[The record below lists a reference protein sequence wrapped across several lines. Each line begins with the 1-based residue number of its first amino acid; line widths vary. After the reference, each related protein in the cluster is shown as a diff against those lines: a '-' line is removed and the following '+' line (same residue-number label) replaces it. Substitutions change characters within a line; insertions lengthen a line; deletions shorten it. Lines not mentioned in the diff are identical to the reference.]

1 MTTQERAYVQ
11 RLQRRASN
19 VAPDLAQAE
28 LRAYYLIRQALTD
41 AEAARA
47 IQDGTMDRLIAEI
60 LDDRSGGP
68 FAALRTRLDRATL
81 DAAESEAGHLPG
93 RYRVGVFDRMTP
105 QLIEATRQ
113 LSTRTINTLKTETQD
128 MVHEQVRL
136 GIEAGKN
143 PRVIARELKPLI
155 GLAPNQARAV
165 QNFRAQLETGDRAA
179 LDRMLG
185 RGVLR
190 QPDGEI
196 IRRGAHAGGEGLS
209 GKDLVLLDRK
219 LGTDP
224 LTPEQIDRMV
234 TAYEKRMHAWNAES
248 HARTM
253 ALDANKQASRMAW
266 EDAVEKGVV
275 DRAALRKVWVTVG
288 DDRVRPEHEALNGT
302 EVGFDDPFP
311 NGEQVPGDSTY
322 NCRCVSRIIIARQAV
337 AA

>member
-1 MTTQERAYVQ
+1 MTTQEWAYVQ

-47 IQDGTMDRLIAEI
+47 IQSGTMDRLIAEI
-60 LDDRSGGP
+60 LDDKAGGP
-68 FAALRTRLDRATL
+68 FAALRGRLDRATI
-81 DAAESEAGHLPG
+81 DAAESEAGLLPN
-93 RYRVGVFDRMTP
+93 RYNVGVFDRMSPHVVT
-105 QLIEATRQ
+105 AVRT
-113 LSTRTINTLKTETQD
+113 LSARTIDTLKTETQD
-128 MVHEQVRL
+128 MVRQQVRL

-143 PRVIARELKPLI
+143 PRVIARELKELI

-165 QNFRAQLETGDRAA
+165 QNFRHQLETGDRAA

-190 QPDGEI
+190 QPDGEV

-209 GKDLVLLDRK
+209 GKDLGLLDRR

-224 LTPEQIDRMV
+224 LTPEQIARMT
-234 TAYEKRMHAWNAES
+234 TAYEKRMLAWNAES

-253 ALDANKQASRMAW
+253 ALDANKRASVLAW
-266 EDAVEKGVV
+266 EDAVDKGII
-275 DRAALRKVWVTVG
+275 DRSALRKVWVTVG

-302 EVGFDDPFP
+302 EVGFDEAFP
-311 NGEQVPGDSTY
+311 NGEQVPGSESW
-322 NCRCVSRIIIARQAV
+322 NCRCVARVVVTAR